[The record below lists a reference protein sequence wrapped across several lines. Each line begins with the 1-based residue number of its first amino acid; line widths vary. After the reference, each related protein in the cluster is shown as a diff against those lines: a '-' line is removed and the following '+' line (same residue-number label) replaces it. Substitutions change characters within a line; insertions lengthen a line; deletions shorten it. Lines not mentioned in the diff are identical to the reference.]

1 MFNLK
6 LYKNGEL
13 VRNWTFYT
21 KKTAMDVANS
31 LAKAGF
37 GVVLQ
42 RRLWFLKIT
51 LFRSE
56 EHRS

>member
-42 RRLWFLKIT
+42 RRLKIT